1 MEKLA
6 SLITERVRLTLVIG
20 RAGAESESASE
31 SEELE
36 EVAWMTG
43 TALRIGG
50 EFSSSSSVTVE
61 DPGESSTLVI
71 CCGAPGKKIL
81 KSFKISLLSDLMQVR
96 RRQSQSLKQ
105 AQVLRVSRCQ
115 PLIQSLTLMPLALP
129 ASPPLRRL
137 ILSRIQGCCGS
148 CLVRPE
154 LPF

>member
-1 MEKLA
+1 M
-6 SLITERVRLTLVIG
+6 TLVIG

-31 SEELE
+31 SESEELEEE

-61 DPGESSTLVI
+61 DPEESSTLVI

-81 KSFKISLLSDLMQVR
+81 KRFKIILSSHLMQVR
-96 RRQSQSLKQ
+96 RQQSQSLKQ

-115 PLIQSLTLMPLALP
+115 PPIRSLTTLMSLALP
-129 ASPPLRRL
+129 ASPPL
-137 ILSRIQGCCGS
+137 ILSRIQSCCGC

>member
-1 MEKLA
+1 M
-6 SLITERVRLTLVIG
+6 TLVIG

-31 SEELE
+31 SESDELEEE

-61 DPGESSTLVI
+61 DPEESSTLVI

-105 AQVLRVSRCQ
+105 AQVLRVPRYQ
-115 PLIQSLTLMPLALP
+115 PPIRSLTTLMLLTLP
-129 ASPPLRRL
+129 ASPPLRPL
-137 ILSRIQGCCGS
+137 IRSRIRGCCGS